1 MTEPDDTLI
10 RLFAEAQARLPAD
23 DFLQGVTRRMERE
36 RRRRGIK
43 LVTMTAAAGG
53 LAIAATPYVARGSIV
68 VADHLGIWLPAV
80 GGALTSPIGW
90 ACSVAIAAWSLRRA
104 YQKG

>member
-10 RLFAEAQARLPAD
+10 RLFADAQASLPAA
-23 DFLQGVTRRMERE
+23 DFLQGVLCRMERE

-53 LAIAATPYVARGSIV
+53 LAIALTPYVVRGS
-68 VADHLGIWLPAV
+68 VAVAAYLGMWLPAI
-80 GGALTSPIGW
+80 GGALASPIGW
-90 ACSVAIAAWSLRRA
+90 AGSLAIAAWSLRRA
-104 YQKG
+104 